1 MTHAHSCFLLGCANV
16 DAALELSSSPNNGD
30 LGQNH
35 FHNARKKC
43 VIIDK
48 YLAQHNTKH
57 HTWTRDVVWPA
68 SVSGTVA
75 VITLRMC
82 SMDAEALI
90 FEAAAHDVIVIAK
103 NETATQLVI
112 KTAGE
117 GTVTACEH
125 KHMKDKKAQ
134 EILDARGDSARKPS

>member
-1 MTHAHSCFLLGCANV
+1 
-16 DAALELSSSPNNGD
+16 
-30 LGQNH
+30 
-35 FHNARKKC
+35 
-43 VIIDK
+43 
-48 YLAQHNTKH
+48 
-57 HTWTRDVVWPA
+57 
-68 SVSGTVA
+68 
-75 VITLRMC
+75 
-82 SMDAEALI
+82 MDAEALI